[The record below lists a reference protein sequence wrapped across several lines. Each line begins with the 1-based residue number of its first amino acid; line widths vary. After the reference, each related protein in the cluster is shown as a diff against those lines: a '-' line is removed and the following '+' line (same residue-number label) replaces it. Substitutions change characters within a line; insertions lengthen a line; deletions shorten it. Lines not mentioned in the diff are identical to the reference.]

1 MKYIHLL
8 IYFYIFF
15 ETYGIWKFISIKNGV
30 ISKPATLQNKLI
42 DSFTCDTSFHWKEFW
57 IYYSISWITRS
68 FSNRSF
74 FSSFSYFYWK
84 TINPDFCNDIVHCW
98 NISDNFLS
106 SYETF
111 WMFSDEEISIFRK
124 WKSFLDR

>member
-42 DSFTCDTSFHWKEFW
+42 DSFTCDTSFH
-57 IYYSISWITRS
+57 
-68 FSNRSF
+68 
-74 FSSFSYFYWK
+74 
-84 TINPDFCNDIVHCW
+84 
-98 NISDNFLS
+98 
-106 SYETF
+106 
-111 WMFSDEEISIFRK
+111 
-124 WKSFLDR
+124 